1 MMGGYADGRFGPND
15 LTTRAQVVTILYRAE
30 GEPPAGASSFE
41 DVPEGRYYTKAVAW
55 AAANG
60 IVKGY
65 TDTLF
70 MPERN
75 ITREQM
81 AAIFYR
87 YAQFKGLDTSARAD
101 LSVFTDSSKV
111 NSYAVPAMQW
121 AVGSGLIQGRA
132 DKTLDPA
139 GNATRAQVAAILTRF
154 FSGNT

>member
-1 MMGGYADGRFGPND
+1 
-15 LTTRAQVVTILYRAE
+15 
-30 GEPPAGASSFE
+30 
-41 DVPEGRYYTKAVAW
+41 
-55 AAANG
+55 
-60 IVKGY
+60 
-65 TDTLF
+65 

-154 FSGNT
+154 FSGNILRETEGFSPYGPVDGTREETLKKPGHS